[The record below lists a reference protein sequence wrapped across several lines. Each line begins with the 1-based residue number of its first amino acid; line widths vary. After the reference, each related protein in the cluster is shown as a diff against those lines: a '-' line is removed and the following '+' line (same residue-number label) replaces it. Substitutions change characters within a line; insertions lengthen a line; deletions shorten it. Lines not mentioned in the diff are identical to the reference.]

1 MNTGKPIAII
11 ALGKYLPEKVD
22 SNSLEEKYDI
32 PKGWSEEKS
41 GVQSRHQITFE
52 SSGYMGAR
60 AIEKALLKS
69 QLQMKDIDM
78 IISAAATFDYIL
90 PNQAS
95 IIKSELKNCLHL
107 NTATIDINTTC
118 LSFISAFELASKL
131 LDGKQYKNII
141 IVSSEISSKG
151 LDPDNWETFTLF
163 GDGAV
168 AAVLQYDENSDS
180 RFIKGGQ
187 RTYSE
192 GVEFTIIKGG
202 GNKYFFKDY
211 PYDQQLHSFKMN
223 GIKLLKLAK
232 TKLPEFI
239 DSFFEDL
246 SINILDTNVIIPHQ
260 ASKIGLMLFNRLY
273 NFREGQ
279 VKENLKMY
287 GNCIAAS
294 IPLVLHDTI
303 ESGEIKRGD
312 LCFLIGTS
320 AGFSIG
326 GVLFKY

>member
-1 MNTGKPIAII
+1 MNTEKPIGII

-22 SNSLEEKYDI
+22 SNSIEEKYDI

-168 AAVLQYDENSDS
+168 AAVLQYDENSNS

-232 TKLPEFI
+232 NKLPEFV

-273 NFREGQ
+273 NFRVDQ
-279 VKENLKMY
+279 VKENLKIY

-326 GVLFKY
+326 GVLFRY